1 MTLDLTITLDTWET
15 YEDEIRAQF
24 DVDDNDPNVVIVLG
38 VELNDGELYQYEE
51 GGITP
56 DELIEE
62 RVAWLLLTF
71 KELH

>member
-15 YEDEIRAQF
+15 YEDEIRSQF

-38 VELNDGELYQYEE
+38 VELNDDELYQYEE

-62 RVAWLLLTF
+62 RVA
-71 KELH
+71 

>member
-15 YEDEIRAQF
+15 YEDEIRSQF
-24 DVDDNDPNVVIVLG
+24 DIDDNDPNVVIVLG
-38 VELNDGELYQYEE
+38 VELNDDELYQYEE

-62 RVAWLLLTF
+62 RVG
-71 KELH
+71 

>member
-15 YEDEIRAQF
+15 YEDEIRSQF
-24 DVDDNDPNVVIVLG
+24 DIDDNDPNVVIVLG
-38 VELNDGELYQYEE
+38 VELNDDELYQYEE

-62 RVAWLLLTF
+62 RVA
-71 KELH
+71 